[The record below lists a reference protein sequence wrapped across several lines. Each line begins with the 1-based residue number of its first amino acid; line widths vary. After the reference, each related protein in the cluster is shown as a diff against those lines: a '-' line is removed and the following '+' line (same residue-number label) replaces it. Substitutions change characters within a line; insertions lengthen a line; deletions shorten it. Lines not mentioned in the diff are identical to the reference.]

1 MQQGGAR
8 AGSSSTLAS
17 LLKKPFQHLLVCTL
31 FRRVSQTR
39 NNLTGMKGERK
50 RCLDFE
56 QLLATRSF
64 RSIRHSGRVGNGWKR
79 LESISIHL
87 TYPFHAHAVFLTIK
101 IHKGFDEM
109 KCCFRVG
116 CCTLFGYLSSCTLCL
131 RSKLQEKIEW
141 QKFVSCTSRPH
152 VMCGPLAVKVATC
165 SLLPGHHHLSCLNL
179 AILSIA
185 NNSRELTIAS
195 FHSVED

>member
-1 MQQGGAR
+1 MLGLWA
-8 AGSSSTLAS
+8 AACHKKFSINPTLRKGWNW
-17 LLKKPFQHLLVCTL
+17 LEMVTIHLNPFNLPIPCTCSIPYHKNPQRIWWNEM
-31 FRRVSQTR
+31 F
-39 NNLTGMKGERK
+39 
-50 RCLDFE
+50 
-56 QLLATRSF
+56 F
-64 RSIRHSGRVGNGWKR
+64 RSWM
-79 LESISIHL
+79 L
-87 TYPFHAHAVFLTIK
+87 YPFS
-101 IHKGFDEM
+101 
-109 KCCFRVG
+109 
-116 CCTLFGYLSSCTLCL
+116 YLSSCTLCL

-195 FHSVED
+195 FHSVEDWP